1 MTREELSA
9 GLGCPVDF
17 VASLEAERII
27 AVHDG
32 AYEEATIER
41 VRVCW
46 GLHEDLGVNLP
57 GLDVVLHLLER
68 LEAERRLHRDALR
81 QLRALEG

>member
-1 MTREELSA
+1 MTLNELIT

-27 AVHDG
+27 VVHDG
-32 AYEEATIER
+32 VYEDATIER

-46 GLHEDLGVNLP
+46 GLHDDLGVNLA
-57 GLDVVLHLLER
+57 GLEVALHLLER
-68 LEAERRLHRDALR
+68 LEAERRLHLETLR